1 VLNIFSDEYEFKH
14 GAVFKEST
22 KSNLICIHPFD
33 SPYYKS
39 ALSGSGEEYTEYI
52 KKSNQHIENKKCKDL
67 PRSWLKFLNLI
78 ESFDVKNMPKIDIY
92 WNSSIQKF
100 TIIDGN
106 HRFTNLLLKN
116 LPLKKEFFELKNH

>member
-1 VLNIFSDEYEFKH
+1 MIEKSKDGSLKNSLQKQNTQDIQDTYNVDQIYVRVLNVFSDEYEFKH

-52 KKSNQHIENKKCKDL
+52 KK
-67 PRSWLKFLNLI
+67 
-78 ESFDVKNMPKIDIY
+78 
-92 WNSSIQKF
+92 
-100 TIIDGN
+100 
-106 HRFTNLLLKN
+106 
-116 LPLKKEFFELKNH
+116 